1 MLVVQF
7 LTSYV
12 LLATVVTRTFHT
24 ATASATPH
32 RNALFHYQT
41 LSKSGNFETLEQP
54 GTGYFLHVSHQ
65 NHIMKR
71 TDVTMEEYSRARRFL
86 TEHLDDQAAVY
97 NNMYE
102 QIFRNHN
109 LEKPGDPIKAAVWT
123 MIKYH
128 CEKGFPIRIPEVQ
141 ELVLVFNRW
150 PGPRVRAPQTR
161 HQTGERHRG
170 HA

>member
-65 NHIMKR
+65 NHLMKR
-71 TDVTMEEYSRARRFL
+71 TDNQTALF
-86 TEHLDDQAAVY
+86 

-128 CEKGFPIRIPEVQ
+128 CEKGFWTWNPEV
-141 ELVLVFNRW
+141 VVTRW
-150 PGPRVRAPQTR
+150 PGPRVHVPQTR
-161 HQTGERHRG
+161 ERRRG